1 VNEEAA
7 KTTIQIRF
15 HNGEKA
21 SLTVNMSHT
30 VADIHEFVMCA
41 APIDGEYLLITG
53 FPPKPL
59 DDPSKTIE

>member
-1 VNEEAA
+1 MNEEAA

-30 VADIHEFVMCA
+30 VADIHEFVMSA
-41 APIDGEYLLITG
+41 APIDGEY
-53 FPPKPL
+53 
-59 DDPSKTIE
+59 